1 MGRSQSSSLCLLSLA
16 CLFCLMI
23 LTFGSSRGAIAG
35 NDVIIME
42 LDGSINPGSATYL
55 VRGIEEA
62 EETGAAL
69 IIIQMDTPGGLAS
82 SMRTMVKAIMNS
94 MVPVVVY
101 VAPTGSGAAS
111 AGVMVTVSAHI
122 AVMAPGTNI
131 GAAHPVTANGGEIT
145 KTMSEK
151 VVNDMASY
159 GRGIAQERR
168 RNGEWVEK
176 AIRESVSI
184 TSDEALKNNVIDL
197 IARDI
202 DELLQLIDNREVALA
217 LGKVTLNTKGLNKV
231 YYKPGFRDRI
241 LRTISDPN
249 IAYIL
254 MMIGLAG
261 LYFELAHPGV
271 IFPGVIGAIS
281 LILAFFSFQTLSVNY
296 AGLILIILAIML
308 FIAEV
313 KITSHGLLS
322 LGGVIA
328 LTIGS
333 IMLFEDVNVS
343 LRLMAPTIIL
353 VAGFFIVVSSLAFR
367 AYLRKP
373 KGGMEGLIGE
383 IGEVK
388 GTIDPEGLIFV
399 QGELWRAVS
408 EEKIEP
414 GEKVEVV
421 SAKGLVL
428 NVRRVTATQKQ

>member
-1 MGRSQSSSLCLLSLA
+1 MSRSQSSSLYLLCLVSLI
-16 CLFCLMI
+16 CLMI
-23 LTFGSSRGAIAG
+23 LAFGSSRKAIAG

-55 VRGIEEA
+55 VRGIKEA
-62 EETGAAL
+62 EETGAVL
-69 IIIQMDTPGGLAS
+69 LIIQMDTPGGLAS

-101 VAPTGSGAAS
+101 VAPSGAGAAS

-122 AVMAPGTNI
+122 AAMAPGTNI

-159 GRGIAQERR
+159 GRGIAQERG

-184 TSDEALKNNVIDL
+184 TSDEALENKVIDL

-202 DELLQLIDNREVALA
+202 DELLQLIDNREVTLA
-217 LGKVTLNTKGLNKV
+217 SGKVTLNTKGLNKV

-296 AGLILIILAIML
+296 AGLILIILAIVM
-308 FIAEV
+308 FIAEI

-353 VAGFFIVVSSLAFR
+353 VAGFFIVVSALAFR

-388 GTIDPEGLIFV
+388 GPIDPEGLIFV

-408 EEKIEP
+408 EEKIEL

-421 SAKGLVL
+421 GTKGLVL

>member
-1 MGRSQSSSLCLLSLA
+1 
-16 CLFCLMI
+16 
-23 LTFGSSRGAIAG
+23 
-35 NDVIIME
+35 
-42 LDGSINPGSATYL
+42 
-55 VRGIEEA
+55 
-62 EETGAAL
+62 
-69 IIIQMDTPGGLAS
+69 
-82 SMRTMVKAIMNS
+82 
-94 MVPVVVY
+94 
-101 VAPTGSGAAS
+101 
-111 AGVMVTVSAHI
+111 
-122 AVMAPGTNI
+122 
-131 GAAHPVTANGGEIT
+131 
-145 KTMSEK
+145 MSEK

-159 GRGIAQERR
+159 GRGIAQERG

-217 LGKVTLNTKGLNKV
+217 SGKVTLNTKGLNKV

-308 FIAEV
+308 FIAEI

-408 EEKIEP
+408 EGKIEP

>member
-1 MGRSQSSSLCLLSLA
+1 MCRMQSRAFYCLWFM
-16 CLFCLMI
+16 CLFCVAI
-23 LTFGSSRGAIAG
+23 LALGSSRVAIAG
-35 NDVIIME
+35 DEVIIME
-42 LDGSINPGSATYL
+42 LDGSINPGTAYYT

-62 EETGAAL
+62 EATGAAL
-69 IIIQMDTPGGLAS
+69 IIIQMDTPGGLAN

-122 AVMAPGTNI
+122 AAMAPGTNI
-131 GAAHPVTANGGEIT
+131 GAAHPVTAGGEDIGE
-145 KTMSEK
+145 TMSEK

-159 GRGIAQERR
+159 GRGIAQERG
-168 RNGEWVEK
+168 RNGEWVER

-184 TSDEALKNNVIDL
+184 TSDEALENKVIDL

-202 DELLQLIDNREVALA
+202 DDLLQLIDNREVTLA
-217 LGKVTLNTKGLNKV
+217 SGKITLDTKGLEKV
-231 YYKPGFRDRI
+231 YYKPGFRDKV

-254 MMIGLAG
+254 LMIGLAG

-308 FIAEV
+308 FIAEI

-353 VAGFFIVVSSLAFR
+353 IAGFFIVVSSLAFR

-388 GTIDPEGLIFV
+388 GPIDPEGLIFV

-414 GEKVEVV
+414 GEKVEVIG
-421 SAKGLVL
+421 AKGLVL

>member
-1 MGRSQSSSLCLLSLA
+1 MGRYKSNSICLLSRV

-23 LTFGSSRGAIAG
+23 LAFGSSRAAIAG

-42 LDGSINPGSATYL
+42 LDGSINPGSAYYI
-55 VRGIEEA
+55 VRGITEA
-62 EETGAAL
+62 EEAGAAL
-69 IIIQMDTPGGLAS
+69 IIIQLDTPGGLAS

-122 AVMAPGTNI
+122 AAMAPGTNI
-131 GAAHPVTANGGEIT
+131 GAAHPVTAGGEDIQ

-159 GRGIAQERR
+159 GRGIAKERG
-168 RNGEWVEK
+168 RNGEWVER

-184 TSDEALKNNVIDL
+184 TSDEALENKVIDL

-202 DELLQLIDNREVALA
+202 DELLQLIDNREVILA
-217 LGKVTLNTKGLNKV
+217 SGKIILNTKGLEKV
-231 YYKPGFRDRI
+231 YYKPGFRDKV

-254 MMIGLAG
+254 LMIGLAG

-308 FIAEV
+308 FIAEI

-353 VAGFFIVVSSLAFR
+353 IAGFFIVVSSLAFR

-388 GTIDPEGLIFV
+388 GPIDPEGLIFV

-408 EEKIEP
+408 EEKIEL

-421 SAKGLVL
+421 GTKGLVL

>member
-1 MGRSQSSSLCLLSLA
+1 MGRSQSGSLRILSLA

-23 LTFGSSRGAIAG
+23 LISGPSRGAIAG
-35 NDVIIME
+35 NEVIIME

-69 IIIQMDTPGGLAS
+69 LIIQMDTPGGLAS

-101 VAPTGSGAAS
+101 VSPTGSGAAS

-122 AVMAPGTNI
+122 AAMAPGTNI

-159 GRGIAQERR
+159 GRGIAQERG

-184 TSDEALKNNVIDL
+184 TSDEALKNKVIDL

-217 LGKVTLNTKGLNKV
+217 SGKITLNTKGLNKV
-231 YYKPGFRDRI
+231 YYRPGFRDRI

-296 AGLILIILAIML
+296 AGLMLIILAIIM

-313 KITSHGLLS
+313 KITSYGL
-322 LGGVIA
+322 
-328 LTIGS
+328 LTIGGIIS
-333 IMLFEDVNVS
+333 LFIGTIMLFEEAKVS
-343 LRLMAPTIIL
+343 LKLMAPTMIL
-353 VAGFFIVVSSLAFR
+353 VAGFFIFISTLAFR

-373 KGGMEGLIGE
+373 KGGMEGLMGE

-388 GTIDPEGLIFV
+388 GTIDPEGMIFV
-399 QGELWRAVS
+399 HGELWKAAS
-408 EEKIEP
+408 EEKIDQ
-414 GEKVEVV
+414 GEKVEVTG
-421 SAKGLVL
+421 AKGLVL
-428 NVRRVTATQKQ
+428 NVRRITTKDKQ